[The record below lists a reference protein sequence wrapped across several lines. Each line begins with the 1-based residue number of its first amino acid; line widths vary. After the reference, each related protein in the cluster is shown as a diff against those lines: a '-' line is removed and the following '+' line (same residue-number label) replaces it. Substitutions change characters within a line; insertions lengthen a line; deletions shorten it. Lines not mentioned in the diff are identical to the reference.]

1 MVRDGGAEGS
11 SAIEDGGPAAVLATP
26 DLDRMHILI
35 RSSQLEASYVGDL
48 LYYRIH
54 ASQCHGDHLQLPQ
67 LQKTGPRR
75 QNP

>member
-1 MVRDGGAEGS
+1 MNRPEGLLAGGGRAGKRWWSFEGS

-54 ASQCHGDHLQLPQ
+54 VSQCHGDHL
-67 LQKTGPRR
+67 
-75 QNP
+75 